1 MINFSFKPLVTFAL
15 CTVLSGCATEAWQIH
30 ATPSESQV
38 KTMLSDGKS
47 RSDEWLI
54 STSQLPSLSVP
65 DNVRP
70 CCAFGDMQK
79 VKLGPLPIPFFRLNN
94 IVSLDEIGPHKF
106 ASGIYHYT
114 PASASASGVTGSE
127 NNGLLYTTQG
137 GFIDLAHVRDT
148 ADDTI
153 GLFFEMLN
161 YLGTAHRIELPAELG
176 PRYVEMKAFD
186 TSNFSDA
193 QKWRIAANMAA
204 RIAYFKAESHEIAQ
218 WHGYSSFSQWPET
231 ISAYSIEDLYSN
243 MLGAK
248 LTLALIEQYKMLNE
262 TEYNQNLTLWI
273 AASLKQLGV
282 VSTEQAQLALE
293 VVDGQW
299 WDSTE
304 SIPSKYMIL
313 KRHYIMGDHQTP
325 HVLGTKASLSDVL
338 TGEVESGIQLN
349 IRSEADVFGQP
360 AVTQILAQVAPTSLS
375 LPSEVEGIQL
385 DNIARLVLEVD
396 ERYADTFE
404 HVPPALWKH
413 RIEHIHFQQ
422 IADFAQQLDERDLFQ
437 LRQSN
442 DK

>member
-1 MINFSFKPLVTFAL
+1 MINFSLKSLLSLAL
-15 CTVLSGCATEAWQIH
+15 CAVLSGCATEAWQIH

-38 KTMLSDGKS
+38 QTILSGGEI
-47 RSDEWLI
+47 RQEEWLI
-54 STSQLPSLSVP
+54 TPSQLPDLSVP

-79 VKLGPLPIPFFRLNN
+79 VRLGPVPLPFFRLNN
-94 IVSLDEIGPHKF
+94 VVSLDEVGPHKF

-148 ADDTI
+148 ADDTM
-153 GLFFEMLN
+153 GLFFEMLLH
-161 YLGTAHRIELPAELG
+161 LGTTHRIELPAELG

-186 TSNFSDA
+186 VSGFTDS
-193 QKWRIAANMAA
+193 QKWLIAANMAA

-231 ISAYSIEDLYSN
+231 ISAYSPEDLYSN

-248 LTLALIEQYKMLNE
+248 LSLALIEQHKMLNE

-273 AASLKQLGV
+273 AASLKQLGA
-282 VSTEQAQLALE
+282 VSTEQAQLALAA
-293 VVDGQW
+293 VDGQW

-313 KRHYIMGDHQTP
+313 KRHYTMGDHQVP
-325 HVLGTKASLSDVL
+325 HVLGTKGGDKDVVAGDML
-338 TGEVESGIQLN
+338 KNMVADADTNGN
-349 IRSEADVFGQP
+349 SEEQQNRHAL
-360 AVTQILAQVAPTSLS
+360 LAHIEPTALS
-375 LPSEVEGIQL
+375 LASEVEGIQL
-385 DNIARLVLEVD
+385 DDIARLVLEVD
-396 ERYADTFE
+396 EDYADTFS
-404 HVPPALWKH
+404 HVPPALWKY
-413 RIEHIHFQQ
+413 RIEHTHFQQ
-422 IADFAQQLDERDLFQ
+422 IADYAQQLDEQDLLQ

-442 DK
+442 DQ